1 MLTYLVAAKTVDYV
15 VSGTQEY
22 IAVTI
27 ISHSNESV
35 RTMLLNKFEKWA
47 TLYPAKSWYKQQ
59 QTWNRYNDVVYSI
72 FTRLEIASLYSE
84 MEKIDPLAII
94 ITQNIKDVKGIFNKK
109 NKH

>member
-35 RTMLLNKFEKWA
+35 RTMLLNKFEK
-47 TLYPAKSWYKQQ
+47 
-59 QTWNRYNDVVYSI
+59 
-72 FTRLEIASLYSE
+72 
-84 MEKIDPLAII
+84 
-94 ITQNIKDVKGIFNKK
+94 
-109 NKH
+109 